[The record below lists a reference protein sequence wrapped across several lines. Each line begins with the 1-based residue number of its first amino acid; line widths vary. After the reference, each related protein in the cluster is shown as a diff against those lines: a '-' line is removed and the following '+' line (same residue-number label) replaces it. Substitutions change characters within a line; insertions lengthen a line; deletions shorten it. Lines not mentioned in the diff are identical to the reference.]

1 VAVPLEEPRL
11 SAEDLEAF
19 RRGVAQFNAGYY
31 FECHD
36 TLEEIWSG
44 VRGEPR
50 DFFQGLIQV
59 SVGFYHL
66 NGGNAAGASSMFGRA
81 LKRLERYGAHYWG
94 FDLEALRREIGAWSE
109 RLGAGALLFAEPQ
122 SPPPRWVFDW
132 ME

>member
-1 VAVPLEEPRL
+1 VAGRLEEPQL
-11 SAEDLEAF
+11 SPEDLDAF
-19 RRGVAQFNAGYY
+19 RRGVAEFNAGYY

-66 NGGNAAGASSMFGRA
+66 NGGNAAGALSMFGRA
-81 LKRLERYGAHYWG
+81 LKRLERYGERYWG
-94 FDLEALRREIGAWSE
+94 FDVAALRREIGGWAE
-109 RLGAGALLFAEPQ
+109 RLRSGAPLPLEPQ
-122 SPPPRWVFDW
+122 APPRWVFDW